1 MSSQKE
7 PSNKFGLRVE
17 NEPMKVNDLGDAYYK
32 ESVQIL
38 GLSHGELADFINP
51 VSSAKKSQ

>member
-7 PSNKFGLRVE
+7 PSNQFGLGVG

-51 VSSAKKSQ
+51 VSSA